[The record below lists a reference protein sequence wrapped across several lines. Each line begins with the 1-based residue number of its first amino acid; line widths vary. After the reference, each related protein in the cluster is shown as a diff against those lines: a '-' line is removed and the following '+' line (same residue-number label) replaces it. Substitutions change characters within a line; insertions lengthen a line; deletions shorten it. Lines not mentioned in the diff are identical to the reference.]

1 MTILS
6 NEQELWNL
14 SQIKIK
20 SSMVKQHN
28 LAIYVVF
35 AYIFTSICCIPAG
48 LVAIGKG
55 WVLPPPFIYLISLNF
70 TDAEQ
75 AMVFLVFTLG
85 VYGPLVATV
94 TASLLTGG
102 RPALRWLSR
111 GIMKWR
117 VGLHWFLVVIFLP
130 IIINLIGSI
139 PAVLMGSSYSP
150 SIPLQ
155 YFLLYLCYQ
164 LITSGMEEVGWR
176 GYALPCLQKR
186 YTAETSSWIL
196 GIIWGVWH
204 FPSIVFLYY
213 AAGPFL
219 ANNLFASLISII
231 GLTFVYTWLY
241 NNMESIIMMIVF
253 HGWSNTLGLYIV
265 NAFNNQMA
273 VVLTVTLHWLLAIIL
288 MRRYGKENLSR
299 ITRPIM

>member
-6 NEQELWNL
+6 SEQELWNV
-14 SQIKIK
+14 SQIETT
-20 SSMVKQHN
+20 SSIVKQHT
-28 LAIYVVF
+28 LAIYVGF
-35 AYIFTSICCIPAG
+35 AYLFTSLCCIPAG

-55 WVLPPPFIYLISLNF
+55 WVLPPPFIDLISLNLA
-70 TDAEQ
+70 DAEQ
-75 AMVFLVFTLG
+75 AMVFLAFTLG
-85 VYGPLVATV
+85 VYGPLVAAV

-102 RPALRWLSR
+102 RPAIRWLR
-111 GIMKWR
+111 GGIMKWHI
-117 VGLHWFLVVIFLP
+117 GLHWFLVVMFLP
-130 IIINLIGSI
+130 IIINLMGSV

-150 SIPLQ
+150 AIPLQ
-155 YFLLYLCYQ
+155 YFLLYLGYQ

-176 GYALPCLQKR
+176 GYALPCLQRR
-186 YTAETSSWIL
+186 YTAERSSWIL
-196 GIIWGVWH
+196 GTIWGVWH

-241 NNMESIIMMIVF
+241 NNMESIIMMIIF
-253 HGWSNTLGLYIV
+253 HGWSNTLGLYMV
-265 NAFNNQMA
+265 NAFNNPMT
-273 VVLTVTLHWLLAIIL
+273 VVLTVALHWLLAIIL
-288 MRRYGKENLSR
+288 VRRYGKENLSR